1 MNILKEPEF
10 ENDDYLI
17 RLDPAQI
24 PTGTKA
30 YDLLKKIDPSLAEY
44 YAAKSRAF
52 LLQDTTPN
60 IFEAFVEDKP
70 SLRCLSELDALDST
84 IYTVACERE
93 NSLSYKEVLKTV
105 KQHLAMRPDTRRC
118 VVRLVN
124 SFDKYFSSET
134 TRPADVTCLS
144 LIHYLK
150 TGPKLV
156 FRASDVKNELL
167 IDILTIHEFF
177 IDPVYNSNFKNL
189 QLSVY
194 SSTTQGVSSWDNFV
208 NLSKMVFSVEGE
220 T

>member
-1 MNILKEPEF
+1 MNILKRPDF

-17 RLDPAQI
+17 RLDLAKI
-24 PTGTKA
+24 PTGAKA

-52 LLQDTTPN
+52 LLQDTTPD

-70 SLRCLSELDALDST
+70 SLRCLSELDSLDST

-93 NSLSYKEVLKTV
+93 NNLNYKEILKTI
-105 KQHLAMRPDTRRC
+105 KQHLTMRPDTRRC

-134 TRPADVTCLS
+134 SRPADVTCLS
-144 LIHYLK
+144 LIHY
-150 TGPKLV
+150 
-156 FRASDVKNELL
+156 
-167 IDILTIHEFF
+167 
-177 IDPVYNSNFKNL
+177 
-189 QLSVY
+189 
-194 SSTTQGVSSWDNFV
+194 FV
-208 NLSKMVFSVEGE
+208 NLSKIVFSVEGE